1 MYKIKIYSV
10 GKTKESWLQEVLAEY
25 ETRLKA
31 TLSIEWI
38 LFKTTEQ
45 LELALEKHDHFLCLD
60 PEGKQYT
67 SPDFS
72 SSLIH
77 WLTLFHSRLC
87 FVIGG
92 AEGISP
98 SLKKRAYQLISLSKM
113 TFTHQ
118 MTRVVLLEQIYRA
131 LEIEKGSSYHK

>member
-10 GKTKESWLQEVLAEY
+10 GKTKEAWLQDVLAEY
-25 ETRLKA
+25 ETRLKT

-38 LFKTTEQ
+38 LFKTAQQ
-45 LELALEKHDHFLCLD
+45 LELGLEKQDHFLCLD

-67 SPDFS
+67 SPEFS
-72 SSLIH
+72 SSLIR
-77 WLTLFHSRLC
+77 WLTQFHSRLC

-92 AEGISP
+92 AEGLP
-98 SLKKRAYQLISLSKM
+98 SSIKKRAGQLISLSKM
-113 TFTHQ
+113 TLTHQ
-118 MTRVVLLEQIYRA
+118 MTRAFLVEQIYRA